1 MDLVAKLEILAD
13 AAKYDVACT
22 SSGID
27 RDAQKGKLG
36 NTLAAGCCHSF
47 AADGRCITL
56 LKVLMTNVCVY
67 DCAYCVNRASNEVPR
82 AAFKPRELADLTIAF
97 YRRNY
102 IEGLFLSSGVIRN
115 PDYTTELMIQTLSIL
130 REEHGFRGYIHAK
143 AVPGTSPE
151 LVQQLGHLADR
162 MSVNMELPSQK
173 SLQLLAPQKDK
184 QRIIAPMRQIR
195 DNIAQDSDTRALVR
209 KQTTYMRQ
217 IRPKKKE
224 RAFVPA
230 GQSTQMI
237 VGASPESDFQI
248 LNLSA
253 ALYRTL
259 SLKRVFFSAYTPVN
273 DDKRLPGTDAVQLN
287 REHRLYQADWLLRFY
302 RFDVTEIIDEDNPFL
317 DPDLDPKANWA
328 INHLDFFPVEVNTAP
343 LEALLRVPGIG
354 VRGANLIVRARRT
367 TCLRIAYKR
376 ARFFIT
382 CSGSYSGRGVDF
394 SPEGLRAQL
403 ATPIKGGN
411 HGRRADKTTPGQMSL
426 FESVETPEK
435 ARIAGG
441 SGARALESGD
451 AAAAACCSDAE
462 RSSNEASSSGRAA
475 SRVRMSRKPAENP
488 PLFPEEPLA
497 EVAYCHDGSL
507 EGLLSAV
514 FEAYARREDPQ
525 DVARADVLQPR
536 LGQTVRVIETNEEHA
551 VRVRRGIR
559 RACGDAAYDAVK
571 HASLSDHPDAGTIVY
586 RFIRYAMAQ
595 NRPHDCSGCKR
606 RGTCGGACGKFACTG
621 KARRSVLGDLA
632 HPAVEPLHRLARS
645 VMNERHRMLQFLRF
659 EHLENGV
666 WFARCNPAASVIPL
680 LMDWFSGRFNTQP
693 FIIFDEAHNIAGVYE
708 GRDWY
713 LVQTENVDLP
723 DRASEERLMQQAWKR
738 FYDTVAVEARY
749 NPELRRQFMPKRFW
763 KNITEMQEDLPG
775 KEISPR

>member
-1 MDLVAKLEILAD
+1 M
-13 AAKYDVACT
+13 
-22 SSGID
+22 
-27 RDAQKGKLG
+27 
-36 NTLAAGCCHSF
+36 
-47 AADGRCITL
+47 
-56 LKVLMTNVCVY
+56 
-67 DCAYCVNRASNEVPR
+67 
-82 AAFKPRELADLTIAF
+82 
-97 YRRNY
+97 
-102 IEGLFLSSGVIRN
+102 
-115 PDYTTELMIQTLSIL
+115 
-130 REEHGFRGYIHAK
+130 
-143 AVPGTSPE
+143 
-151 LVQQLGHLADR
+151 
-162 MSVNMELPSQK
+162 
-173 SLQLLAPQKDK
+173 
-184 QRIIAPMRQIR
+184 
-195 DNIAQDSDTRALVR
+195 
-209 KQTTYMRQ
+209 
-217 IRPKKKE
+217 
-224 RAFVPA
+224 
-230 GQSTQMI
+230 
-237 VGASPESDFQI
+237 
-248 LNLSA
+248 
-253 ALYRTL
+253 
-259 SLKRVFFSAYTPVN
+259 
-273 DDKRLPGTDAVQLN
+273 
-287 REHRLYQADWLLRFY
+287 
-302 RFDVTEIIDEDNPFL
+302 
-317 DPDLDPKANWA
+317 
-328 INHLDFFPVEVNTAP
+328 EVNTAP

-367 TCLRIAYKR
+367 TCLREPELRKLGIAYKR

-394 SPEGLRAQL
+394 SREGLRAQL
-403 ATPIKGGN
+403 AAPIKGGN

-451 AAAAACCSDAE
+451 ATAAASCSDAE
-462 RSSNEASSSGRAA
+462 RSSNAASSSGRAA
-475 SRVRMSRKPAENP
+475 SVDGTYGLAASPRNAGSRVRMSRKPAENQ

-514 FEAYARREDPQ
+514 FGHTLRDRRTSPRRRPAAAARPNRARHRDERGAWPCAFGAASGGRAETPPTMPSSTPRSATTRTPAPSCTASSATPWRRTGRTIAPAASAADHAA
-525 DVARADVLQPR
+525 ARAGSSR
-536 LGQTVRVIETNEEHA
+536 I
-551 VRVRRGIR
+551 
-559 RACGDAAYDAVK
+559 
-571 HASLSDHPDAGTIVY
+571 
-586 RFIRYAMAQ
+586 
-595 NRPHDCSGCKR
+595 
-606 RGTCGGACGKFACTG
+606 GKEP
-621 KARRSVLGDLA
+621 RRSVLGDLA

-775 KEISPR
+775 NLHARRDHAKRHHPLSANG

>member
-1 MDLVAKLEILAD
+1 
-13 AAKYDVACT
+13 
-22 SSGID
+22 
-27 RDAQKGKLG
+27 
-36 NTLAAGCCHSF
+36 
-47 AADGRCITL
+47 
-56 LKVLMTNVCVY
+56 
-67 DCAYCVNRASNEVPR
+67 
-82 AAFKPRELADLTIAF
+82 
-97 YRRNY
+97 
-102 IEGLFLSSGVIRN
+102 
-115 PDYTTELMIQTLSIL
+115 
-130 REEHGFRGYIHAK
+130 
-143 AVPGTSPE
+143 
-151 LVQQLGHLADR
+151 
-162 MSVNMELPSQK
+162 
-173 SLQLLAPQKDK
+173 
-184 QRIIAPMRQIR
+184 
-195 DNIAQDSDTRALVR
+195 
-209 KQTTYMRQ
+209 
-217 IRPKKKE
+217 
-224 RAFVPA
+224 
-230 GQSTQMI
+230 
-237 VGASPESDFQI
+237 
-248 LNLSA
+248 
-253 ALYRTL
+253 
-259 SLKRVFFSAYTPVN
+259 
-273 DDKRLPGTDAVQLN
+273 
-287 REHRLYQADWLLRFY
+287 
-302 RFDVTEIIDEDNPFL
+302 
-317 DPDLDPKANWA
+317 
-328 INHLDFFPVEVNTAP
+328 
-343 LEALLRVPGIG
+343 
-354 VRGANLIVRARRT
+354 
-367 TCLRIAYKR
+367 
-376 ARFFIT
+376 
-382 CSGSYSGRGVDF
+382 
-394 SPEGLRAQL
+394 
-403 ATPIKGGN
+403 
-411 HGRRADKTTPGQMSL
+411 
-426 FESVETPEK
+426 
-435 ARIAGG
+435 
-441 SGARALESGD
+441 
-451 AAAAACCSDAE
+451 
-462 RSSNEASSSGRAA
+462 
-475 SRVRMSRKPAENP
+475 MSRKPAENP
-488 PLFPEEPLA
+488 PHFPEDPLA

>member
-1 MDLVAKLEILAD
+1 MALNFQQSGSASAKRVLLVALLVVSLALATLYAREGED
-13 AAKYDVACT
+13 GPLHAVQGAVAVAV
-22 SSGID
+22 GPFKFVG
-27 RDAQKGKLG
+27 A
-36 NTLAAGCCHSF
+36 AAGAGASSVGEGVENLT
-47 AADGRCITL
+47 ADESTL
-56 LKVLMTNVCVY
+56 SGL
-67 DCAYCVNRASNEVPR
+67 RESNE
-82 AAFKPRELADLTIAF
+82 ELRRRLAEADEYKQEAERL
-97 YRRNY
+97 
-102 IEGLFLSSGVIRN
+102 EGLLDLKKSYDIDGVAAR
-115 PDYTTELMIQTLSIL
+115 
-130 REEHGFRGYIHAK
+130 
-143 AVPGTSPE
+143 
-151 LVQQLGHLADR
+151 
-162 MSVNMELPSQK
+162 
-173 SLQLLAPQKDK
+173 
-184 QRIIAPMRQIR
+184 
-195 DNIAQDSDTRALVR
+195 
-209 KQTTYMRQ
+209 
-217 IRPKKKE
+217 
-224 RAFVPA
+224 
-230 GQSTQMI
+230 I
-237 VGASPESDFQI
+237 VGKSVEAYNQTVTLDVGRDDGVESGMTVMGATGVVGQ
-248 LNLSA
+248 
-253 ALYRTL
+253 
-259 SLKRVFFSAYTPVN
+259 VN
-273 DDKRLPGTDAVQLN
+273 STDARTCEVRLLTDQNSGAAAIIQSN
-287 REHRLYQADWLLRFY
+287 RGE
-302 RFDVTEIIDEDNPFL
+302 
-317 DPDLDPKANWA
+317 
-328 INHLDFFPVEVNTAP
+328 
-343 LEALLRVPGIG
+343 G
-354 VRGANLIVRARRT
+354 IVR
-367 TCLRIAYKR
+367 
-376 ARFFIT
+376 
-382 CSGSYSGRGVDF
+382 
-394 SPEGLRAQL
+394 
-403 ATPIKGGN
+403 
-411 HGRRADKTTPGQMSL
+411 
-426 FESVETPEK
+426 
-435 ARIAGG
+435 
-441 SGARALESGD
+441 
-451 AAAAACCSDAE
+451 
-462 RSSNEASSSGRAA
+462 
-475 SRVRMSRKPAENP
+475 
-488 PLFPEEPLA
+488 
-497 EVAYCHDGSL
+497 GSL

-595 NRPHDCSGCKR
+595 SKPHDCSGCKR
-606 RGTCGGACGKFACTG
+606 RGSCGGPCGKFACTG

>member
-1 MDLVAKLEILAD
+1 MA
-13 AAKYDVACT
+13 
-22 SSGID
+22 
-27 RDAQKGKLG
+27 
-36 NTLAAGCCHSF
+36 
-47 AADGRCITL
+47 
-56 LKVLMTNVCVY
+56 
-67 DCAYCVNRASNEVPR
+67 
-82 AAFKPRELADLTIAF
+82 
-97 YRRNY
+97 
-102 IEGLFLSSGVIRN
+102 
-115 PDYTTELMIQTLSIL
+115 
-130 REEHGFRGYIHAK
+130 
-143 AVPGTSPE
+143 
-151 LVQQLGHLADR
+151 
-162 MSVNMELPSQK
+162 
-173 SLQLLAPQKDK
+173 
-184 QRIIAPMRQIR
+184 
-195 DNIAQDSDTRALVR
+195 
-209 KQTTYMRQ
+209 
-217 IRPKKKE
+217 
-224 RAFVPA
+224 
-230 GQSTQMI
+230 
-237 VGASPESDFQI
+237 ASPR
-248 LNLSA
+248 N
-253 ALYRTL
+253 
-259 SLKRVFFSAYTPVN
+259 
-273 DDKRLPGTDAVQLN
+273 
-287 REHRLYQADWLLRFY
+287 
-302 RFDVTEIIDEDNPFL
+302 
-317 DPDLDPKANWA
+317 
-328 INHLDFFPVEVNTAP
+328 
-343 LEALLRVPGIG
+343 
-354 VRGANLIVRARRT
+354 
-367 TCLRIAYKR
+367 
-376 ARFFIT
+376 
-382 CSGSYSGRGVDF
+382 
-394 SPEGLRAQL
+394 
-403 ATPIKGGN
+403 
-411 HGRRADKTTPGQMSL
+411 
-426 FESVETPEK
+426 
-435 ARIAGG
+435 AG
-441 SGARALESGD
+441 
-451 AAAAACCSDAE
+451 
-462 RSSNEASSSGRAA
+462 